1 MVVTSTAQ
9 LGLWLKNLTDYVTI
23 ARKRYLLWNTINL
36 NSFFGS
42 GPTLARDDVREHMGE
57 AENGPDI
64 DRRLEFLAQL
74 HHRIGLA
81 TNIRNFF

>member
-1 MVVTSTAQ
+1 MVVSSTAH

-23 ARKRYLLWNTINL
+23 ARKRYLLWDTINL

-42 GPTLARDDVREHMGE
+42 GPARDDVREHMHE
-57 AENGPDI
+57 AENGPNI

-81 TNIRNFF
+81 TNIRKSF